1 MAPPYHFASV
11 PLTKNDLWS
20 KMLKY
25 AVSDVRRQFLYAER
39 FFMKSP
45 LKKIRRMNEAAWLL
59 GILLCAL
66 GVALCTK
73 ASFGLSMIAAP
84 PYILHLKISQFL
96 PWYTQGMSEYIWQ
109 FLLLIL
115 TCLAVQRIRWQYLLS
130 FGTAILF
137 GFSLDG
143 WLWLLG
149 GGTPYDAL
157 WARIAAFAAGSV
169 ITSLAVAFF
178 FRTKLPLEIYELTV
192 AEIADRY
199 KLPIH
204 RVKQIYDV
212 LMLAI
217 SLLFALLLLGSFT
230 GIGIGTV
237 ITTLINSTLV
247 TFFGKLLD
255 RFFTFE
261 PRFPKFTEKLSK

>member
-1 MAPPYHFASV
+1 
-11 PLTKNDLWS
+11 
-20 KMLKY
+20 
-25 AVSDVRRQFLYAER
+25 
-39 FFMKSP
+39 MKSP
-45 LKKIRRMNEAAWLL
+45 SQKIGRMNEAAWLL

-73 ASFGLSMIAAP
+73 AGFGLSMIAAP

-109 FLLLIL
+109 LLLLIL

-169 ITSLAVAFF
+169 ITGFAVAFF

-204 RVKQIYDV
+204 RVKQVYDV
-212 LMLAI
+212 TMLTIAILFSLVLM
-217 SLLFALLLLGSFT
+217 GGFT
-230 GIGIGTV
+230 GIGIGTA
-237 ITTLINSTLV
+237 ITTLINTTLISLC
-247 TFFGKLLD
+247 GKLLD
-255 RFFTFE
+255 HFFTFE
-261 PRFPKFTEKLSK
+261 PYFPKLTEKLSK

>member
-1 MAPPYHFASV
+1 
-11 PLTKNDLWS
+11 
-20 KMLKY
+20 
-25 AVSDVRRQFLYAER
+25 
-39 FFMKSP
+39 MKSVS
-45 LKKIRRMNEAAWLL
+45 KKIGRMNEAAWLL

-96 PWYTQGMSEYIWQ
+96 PWYTQGTSEYIWQ
-109 FLLLIL
+109 FFLLVL

-130 FGTAILF
+130 FGTGILF

-149 GGTPYDAL
+149 GGAPYETL
-157 WARIAAFAAGSV
+157 LARILAYAAGSLL
-169 ITSLAVAFF
+169 TGFAVAFF

-204 RVKQIYDV
+204 RVKQVYDIS
-212 LMLAI
+212 MLAI
-217 SLLFALLLLGSFT
+217 AILFALFLMGGFT
-230 GIGIGTV
+230 GIGIGTA
-237 ITTLINSTLV
+237 ITTLINTTLI
-247 TFFGKLLD
+247 TLCGKLLD
-255 RFFTFE
+255 RVFTFE
-261 PRFPKFTEKLSK
+261 PRFPSFTEQLSQ